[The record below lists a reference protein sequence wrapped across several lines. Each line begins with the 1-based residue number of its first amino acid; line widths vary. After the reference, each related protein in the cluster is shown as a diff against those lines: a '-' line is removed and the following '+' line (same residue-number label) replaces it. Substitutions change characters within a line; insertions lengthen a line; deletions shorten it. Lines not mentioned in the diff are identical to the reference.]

1 MSDHIPGSNGSST
14 TSPRWSSTTKLI
26 VGLTMMAILAAL
38 VVQFRNI
45 IGPVILAFILAYLL
59 HPIAGW
65 LSRATNLSW
74 RASVAIVFIL
84 MIILIGGLS
93 TVAGLAI
100 AQQVQSLFTFVQRF
114 INNDLPRI
122 ASDLSTQTYYF
133 GPFVLDFTQ
142 FNFTQLT
149 DQILGTIQPLLSQA
163 GTLIGTFASGAV
175 GLFGWIF
182 FVILVAYFLLNESGQ
197 MAMRFVNIEIP
208 GYGEDIRRWGSELRK
223 IWDSFLRGQLA
234 IIILVMIT
242 YSILLTIVGLRFSLG
257 LAILAGFAR
266 FVPYLGQ
273 ATILVTAGLVALL
286 QGGNYFNLQPTFY
299 ALLVVGLIFLVDQIF
314 DNLVNPTLMGRT
326 LGVHPAAVLVSALIA
341 ARLIGIIGLMLVTPV
356 LATLQL
362 IGRYVLRKML
372 DMDPWQELTPRP
384 SPMEA
389 PWLPV
394 TRRIKAWWRLIRSK
408 PTE

>member
-1 MSDHIPGSNGSST
+1 
-14 TSPRWSSTTKLI
+14 
-26 VGLTMMAILAAL
+26 
-38 VVQFRNI
+38 
-45 IGPVILAFILAYLL
+45 
-59 HPIAGW
+59 
-65 LSRATNLSW
+65 
-74 RASVAIVFIL
+74 
-84 MIILIGGLS
+84 
-93 TVAGLAI
+93 
-100 AQQVQSLFTFVQRF
+100 
-114 INNDLPRI
+114 
-122 ASDLSTQTYYF
+122 
-133 GPFVLDFTQ
+133 
-142 FNFTQLT
+142 
-149 DQILGTIQPLLSQA
+149 
-163 GTLIGTFASGAV
+163 
-175 GLFGWIF
+175 
-182 FVILVAYFLLNESGQ
+182 
-197 MAMRFVNIEIP
+197 
-208 GYGEDIRRWGSELRK
+208 
-223 IWDSFLRGQLA
+223 
-234 IIILVMIT
+234 
-242 YSILLTIVGLRFSLG
+242 
-257 LAILAGFAR
+257 
-266 FVPYLGQ
+266 
-273 ATILVTAGLVALL
+273 L

>member
-1 MSDHIPGSNGSST
+1 
-14 TSPRWSSTTKLI
+14 
-26 VGLTMMAILAAL
+26 MMAILAAL

>member
-1 MSDHIPGSNGSST
+1 
-14 TSPRWSSTTKLI
+14 
-26 VGLTMMAILAAL
+26 MMAILAAL

-122 ASDLSTQTYYF
+122 ASNLSTQTYYF

-163 GTLIGTFASGAV
+163 GTIIGTFASGAV

-197 MAMRFVNIEIP
+197 MAMRFVDIEIP

-242 YSILLTIVGLRFSLG
+242 YSILLTIMGLRFSLG

-299 ALLVVGLIFLVDQIF
+299 ALLVVGVIFLVDQIF

-372 DMDPWQELTPRP
+372 DMDPWQELTTRP

-408 PTE
+408 PAE

>member
-1 MSDHIPGSNGSST
+1 
-14 TSPRWSSTTKLI
+14 
-26 VGLTMMAILAAL
+26 MMAILAAL

-74 RASVAIVFIL
+74 RASVAIVFLL

-122 ASDLSTQTYYF
+122 ASNLSTQTYYF

-163 GTLIGTFASGAV
+163 GTIIGTFASGAV

-197 MAMRFVNIEIP
+197 MAMRFVDIEIP

-242 YSILLTIVGLRFSLG
+242 YSILLTIMGLRFSLG

-372 DMDPWQELTPRP
+372 DMDPWQELTTRP

-408 PTE
+408 PTK